1 MANPLYTLRSYS
13 SGLLGYGWTGY
24 RLVGITPYLGLAGL
38 SALIGMYLSKLDRA
52 FAARRPVTATAAN
65 RWQEKWHKRM
75 EQELLS
81 DLYKQMAR
89 IRRFEEEAARLY
101 TEKKIG
107 GFLHLYIG
115 QEAVAV
121 GALSVLQKNDYV
133 MTAYRCHGHY
143 LARGGSARAGMA
155 ELLGKET
162 GCAKGRGGSMHFYDV
177 ENRFMGGW
185 GIVGA
190 QVPLAAGLAF
200 AEKYKGSD
208 GVAIVFLGD
217 GAINIGSFHEGLA
230 LSALWKI
237 PVIFVIENNQFAM
250 GTPLEKTAPTD
261 DLSIRA
267 LAYPMARETVDGHDI
282 FAVRETIFA
291 AAKRAREQQLPT
303 LVEAKTYRYRG
314 HSMADPAK
322 YRTSQ
327 DVDAWKARDPIKVLG
342 ETMESLG
349 MKALREQIDQ
359 DVEDEMQDAVR
370 FAEDSPFPAPET
382 ALDYTYV

>member
-1 MANPLYTLRSYS
+1 
-13 SGLLGYGWTGY
+13 
-24 RLVGITPYLGLAGL
+24 
-38 SALIGMYLSKLDRA
+38 
-52 FAARRPVTATAAN
+52 
-65 RWQEKWHKRM
+65 M

-81 DLYKQMAR
+81 DLYQRMLR

-121 GALSVLQKNDYV
+121 GALSVLQPNDYV

-155 ELLGKET
+155 ELLGKAT
-162 GCAKGRGGSMHFYDV
+162 GCAKGRGGSMHFFDIP
-177 ENRFMGGW
+177 NRFMGGW

-190 QVPLAAGLAF
+190 QVPVAAGLAF

-208 GVAIVFLGD
+208 GIAIVFLGD
-217 GAINIGSFHEGLA
+217 GAINIGSFHEGLS

-250 GTPLEKTAPTD
+250 GTPLEKTAPTE

-267 LAYPMARETVDGHDI
+267 LAYPMARESVDGHDI

-291 AAKRAREQQLPT
+291 AAKRAREQNLPT

-322 YRTSQ
+322 YRTAQ
-327 DVDAWKARDPIKVLG
+327 DVEAWKARDPIKVLG

-349 MKALREQIDQ
+349 MSAIREQIEQ
-359 DVEDEMQDAVR
+359 DVENEIQDAVR
-370 FAEDSPFPAPET
+370 FAEESPFPAPET
-382 ALDYTYV
+382 AMDYIYV

>member
-1 MANPLYTLRSYS
+1 
-13 SGLLGYGWTGY
+13 
-24 RLVGITPYLGLAGL
+24 
-38 SALIGMYLSKLDRA
+38 
-52 FAARRPVTATAAN
+52 
-65 RWQEKWHKRM
+65 M

-81 DLYKQMAR
+81 DLYQRMLR

-121 GALSVLQKNDYV
+121 GALSVLQPNDYV

-155 ELLGKET
+155 ELLGKAT
-162 GCAKGRGGSMHFYDV
+162 GCAKGRGGSMHFFDIP
-177 ENRFMGGW
+177 NRFMGGW

-190 QVPLAAGLAF
+190 QVPVAAGLAF

-208 GVAIVFLGD
+208 GIAIVFLGD
-217 GAINIGSFHEGLA
+217 GAINIGSFHEGLS

-250 GTPLEKTAPTD
+250 GTPLEKTAPTE

-267 LAYPMARETVDGHDI
+267 LAYPMARESVDGHDI

-291 AAKRAREQQLPT
+291 AAKRAREQNLPT

-322 YRTSQ
+322 YRTAQ
-327 DVDAWKARDPIKVLG
+327 DVEAWKARDPIKVLG

-349 MKALREQIDQ
+349 MIAIREQIEQ
-359 DVEDEMQDAVR
+359 DVENEIQDAVR
-370 FAEDSPFPAPET
+370 FAEESPFPAPET
-382 ALDYTYV
+382 AMDYIYV